1 MIHPSGT
8 FEYQA
13 EFTSE
18 GFSDS
23 DIVLYGTIA
32 NKVDG
37 PRLVGHSPMI
47 RFWNDR
53 LVLVA
58 SEESTSGLRN
68 ASFAIGDAIFLS
80 AKPGD
85 ELHVIRTGSGGLGL
99 SLLREDRLVLAIG
112 CVTSVPLGTNIN
124 VIKGPRSR
132 KAFPDPL
139 CDTRLEFQVENE
151 SLVLRDRT
159 LTQLGDCE
167 IYVERSWQVGIPGVD
182 ECVSICRGDDPAV
195 KIASVRSAILLG
207 NSPLKMTHW
216 DGRERFA

>member
-8 FEYQA
+8 FKYEA

-18 GFSDS
+18 GFSNS
-23 DIVLYGTIA
+23 DIVLHGTIA

-37 PRLVGHSPMI
+37 PRLVGHSPTI

-58 SEESTSGLRN
+58 SEESTSRLRN
-68 ASFAIGDAIFLS
+68 ASFAIGDAVTLS
-80 AKPGD
+80 AHPGD
-85 ELHVIRTGSGGLGL
+85 QLHVIRTGSGGIGL
-99 SLLREDRLVLAIG
+99 SLLRDDRLVLAIG
-112 CVTSVPLGTNIN
+112 CVTAVPLGFNIN
-124 VIKGPRSR
+124 VIKGPRSH
-132 KAFPDPL
+132 KPFPDPL
-139 CDTRLEFQVENE
+139 CDTRLEFQVESE
-151 SLVLRDRT
+151 SLILRNRV

-167 IYVERSWQVGIPGVD
+167 IYVERSWQDGIPGVD

-207 NSPLKMTHW
+207 NSPLKMTRW
-216 DGRERFA
+216 DGSEKFI